1 VAPSRSSK
9 ARVVRRSGVSANDYS
24 RCKSKASAS
33 ERVSECTVATMAC
46 KTSEGMWYVL
56 DSMGIGND
64 EKSITARDRET
75 TEGKGRRSD
84 Y

>member
-1 VAPSRSSK
+1 M
-9 ARVVRRSGVSANDYS
+9 SANDYS

-33 ERVSECTVATMAC
+33 EQVSEWTVAC
-46 KTSEGMWYVL
+46 KASEGMRYVL
-56 DSMGIGND
+56 NGIGIGND

-84 Y
+84 YRM